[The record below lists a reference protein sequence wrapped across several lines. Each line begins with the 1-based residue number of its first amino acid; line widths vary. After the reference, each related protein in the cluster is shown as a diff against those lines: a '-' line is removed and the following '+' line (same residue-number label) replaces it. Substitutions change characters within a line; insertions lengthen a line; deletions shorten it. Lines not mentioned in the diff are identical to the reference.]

1 MQMKAE
7 LPSGEEQ
14 VPTHGRIKIL
24 YIQPGTSSFA
34 GIERVVDT
42 ICSALSEKYAADFEI
57 DVLYTSTHKN
67 RPAGKQSY
75 NTIDR
80 IARNRREL
88 VSILRSVFK
97 SKDYGLIVVPQIE
110 PTVICMMA
118 CLGIR
123 RNFAMHLH
131 GNPRLE
137 PSHLKAKILFFL
149 MKIYFI
155 KRLSYVFGTSPKQLE
170 SFKAMFASK
179 TPQYWLPNPVRK
191 FDFPKSKPVDEVNCV
206 TFVNVGRFSYQKGQD
221 ILLDAFAELYKARKN
236 VKLKVVG
243 YGAGEA
249 ELREQIRRLELED
262 VVSIEHHP
270 DNPQSA
276 LSTSDVYISTS
287 RWEGWSLAICEALRF
302 GLPVI
307 STDCEFGPSDILV
320 DKRLG
325 LLVPVS
331 GGDELVKAM
340 IYYCD
345 NLQDELSH
353 AEYRQSFIDSFDTER
368 VVDVH
373 ADALRVAARHRQYA
387 LPWSAGML

>member
-7 LPSGEEQ
+7 LSTGKEQ
-14 VPTHGRIKIL
+14 PLPTARKKIL

-42 ICSALSEKYAADFEI
+42 ICAALSDKYAADFDI
-57 DVLYTSTHKN
+57 DVLYTSQHKN
-67 RPAGKQSY
+67 RPNEKQGY

-80 IARNRREL
+80 IAHNRREL
-88 VSILRSVFK
+88 MLVLRSVFK
-97 SKDYGLIVVPQIE
+97 GKDYDLIVVPQIE
-110 PTVICMMA
+110 PTVICMIA
-118 CLGIR
+118 CIGIR

-149 MKIYFI
+149 MRIYFI

-170 SFKAMFASK
+170 SFKAMFKSK
-179 TPQYWLPNPVRK
+179 VRQYWLPNPVRR
-191 FDFPKSKPVDEVNCV
+191 FDALRMKPDEERGYV
-206 TFVNVGRFSYQKGQD
+206 TFVNVGRFSVQKGQD
-221 ILLDAFAELYKARKN
+221 ILLKAFAELHKVRAN

-243 YGAGEA
+243 YGQGEA
-249 ELREQIRRLELED
+249 ELRDQIKRLNLEA
-262 VVSIEHHP
+262 VVSVEHYP
-270 DNPQSA
+270 DNPSPA
-276 LSTSDVYISTS
+276 LAASDVYVSTS

-302 GLPVI
+302 GLPVV

-320 DKRLG
+320 DRRLG
-325 LLVPVS
+325 LLVPVA
-331 GGDELVKAM
+331 GGEELVNAM

-345 NLQDELSH
+345 NLDNELAH
-353 AEYRQSFIDSFDTER
+353 AEFRQSFIDSYDTEH

-373 ADALRVAARHRQYA
+373 ADALRLASRGRMPAIA
-387 LPWSAGML
+387 

>member
-7 LPSGEEQ
+7 LSNEKERA
-14 VPTHGRIKIL
+14 VARKKIL

-42 ICSALSEKYAADFEI
+42 ICSALSDKYAADFDI
-57 DVLYTSTHKN
+57 DVLYVSEHRN
-67 RPAGKQSY
+67 RPNENQGYTA
-75 NTIDR
+75 IDR
-80 IARNRREL
+80 IVHNRREL
-88 VSILRSVFK
+88 MLVLRSVIK
-97 SKDYGLIVVPQIE
+97 GKDYDLIVVPQVE
-110 PTVICMMA
+110 PTVICMIA
-118 CLGIR
+118 CIGIR

-149 MKIYFI
+149 MRIYFI
-155 KRLSYVFGTSPKQLE
+155 RRLSYVFGTSPKQLE
-170 SFKAMFASK
+170 SFKAMFRSNVR
-179 TPQYWLPNPVRK
+179 QYWLPNPVRR
-191 FDFPKSKPVDEVNCV
+191 FDALREKPDEEKGYV
-206 TFVNVGRFSYQKGQD
+206 TFVNVGRFSFQKGQD
-221 ILLDAFAELYKARKN
+221 ILLKAFAELYKVREN

-243 YGAGEA
+243 YGQGEA
-249 ELREQIRRLELED
+249 ELRDQIRRLNLEA
-262 VVSIEHHP
+262 VVSVEHYP
-270 DNPQSA
+270 DNPSPA
-276 LSTSDVYISTS
+276 LAASDVYVSTS

-320 DKRLG
+320 DRRLG

-331 GGDELVKAM
+331 GGEDLVNAM

-345 NLQDELSH
+345 NLENELSH
-353 AEYRQSFIDSFDTER
+353 AEFRQSFIDSYDTEH

-373 ADALRVAARHRQYA
+373 ADALRLASMGRVPAIA
-387 LPWSAGML
+387 

>member
-7 LPSGEEQ
+7 LSTGKEQ
-14 VPTHGRIKIL
+14 PLPTARKKIL

-42 ICSALSEKYAADFEI
+42 ICAALSDKYAADFDI
-57 DVLYTSTHKN
+57 DVLYTSQHKN
-67 RPAGKQSY
+67 RPNEKQGY

-80 IARNRREL
+80 IAHNRREL
-88 VSILRSVFK
+88 MLVLRSVFK
-97 SKDYGLIVVPQIE
+97 GKDYDLIVVPQIE
-110 PTVICMMA
+110 PTVICMIA
-118 CLGIR
+118 CIGIR

-149 MKIYFI
+149 MRIYFI

-170 SFKAMFASK
+170 SFKAMFKSK
-179 TPQYWLPNPVRK
+179 VRQYWLPNPVRR
-191 FDFPKSKPVDEVNCV
+191 FDALRMKPDEERGYV
-206 TFVNVGRFSYQKGQD
+206 TFVNVGRFSVQKGQD
-221 ILLDAFAELYKARKN
+221 ILLKAFAELHKVRAN

-243 YGAGEA
+243 YGQGEA
-249 ELREQIRRLELED
+249 ELRDQIKRLNLEA
-262 VVSIEHHP
+262 VVSVEHYP
-270 DNPQSA
+270 DNPSPA
-276 LSTSDVYISTS
+276 LAASDVYVSTS

-302 GLPVI
+302 GLPVV

-320 DKRLG
+320 DRRLG
-325 LLVPVS
+325 LLVPVA
-331 GGDELVKAM
+331 GGEELVNAM

-345 NLQDELSH
+345 NLDSELAH
-353 AEYRQSFIDSFDTER
+353 AEFRQSFIDSYDTEH

-373 ADALRVAARHRQYA
+373 ADALRLASRGRMPAIA
-387 LPWSAGML
+387 

>member
-7 LPSGEEQ
+7 LSTGKEQ
-14 VPTHGRIKIL
+14 PLPTARKKIL

-42 ICSALSEKYAADFEI
+42 ICAALSDKYAADFDI
-57 DVLYTSTHKN
+57 DVLYTSQHKN
-67 RPAGKQSY
+67 RPNEKQGY

-80 IARNRREL
+80 IAHNRREL
-88 VSILRSVFK
+88 MLVLRSVFK
-97 SKDYGLIVVPQIE
+97 GKDYDLIVVPQIE
-110 PTVICMMA
+110 PTVICMIA
-118 CLGIR
+118 CIGIR

-149 MKIYFI
+149 MRIYFI

-170 SFKAMFASK
+170 AFKAMFKSK
-179 TPQYWLPNPVRK
+179 VRQYWLPNPVRR
-191 FDFPKSKPVDEVNCV
+191 FDALRMKPDEERGYV
-206 TFVNVGRFSYQKGQD
+206 TFVNVGRFSVQKGQD
-221 ILLDAFAELYKARKN
+221 ILLKAFAELHKVRAN

-243 YGAGEA
+243 YGQGEA
-249 ELREQIRRLELED
+249 ELRDQIKRLNLEA
-262 VVSIEHHP
+262 VVSVEHYP
-270 DNPQSA
+270 DNPSPA
-276 LSTSDVYISTS
+276 LAASDVYVSTS

-302 GLPVI
+302 GLPVV

-320 DKRLG
+320 DRRLG
-325 LLVPVS
+325 LLVPVA
-331 GGDELVKAM
+331 GGEELVNAM

-345 NLQDELSH
+345 NLDSELAH
-353 AEYRQSFIDSFDTER
+353 AEFRQSFIDSYDTEH

-373 ADALRVAARHRQYA
+373 ADALRLASMGRMPAIA
-387 LPWSAGML
+387 

>member
-7 LPSGEEQ
+7 LSTGKEQ
-14 VPTHGRIKIL
+14 PLPTARKKIL

-42 ICSALSEKYAADFEI
+42 ICAALSDKYAADFDI
-57 DVLYTSTHKN
+57 DVLYTSQHKN
-67 RPAGKQSY
+67 RPNEKQGY

-80 IARNRREL
+80 IAHNRREL
-88 VSILRSVFK
+88 MLVLRSVFK
-97 SKDYGLIVVPQIE
+97 GKDYDLIVVPQIE
-110 PTVICMMA
+110 PTVICMIA
-118 CLGIR
+118 CIGIR

-149 MKIYFI
+149 MRIYFI

-170 SFKAMFASK
+170 SFKAMFKSK
-179 TPQYWLPNPVRK
+179 VRQYWLPNPVRR
-191 FDFPKSKPVDEVNCV
+191 FDALRMKPDEERGYV
-206 TFVNVGRFSYQKGQD
+206 TFVNVGRFSVQKGQD
-221 ILLDAFAELYKARKN
+221 ILLKAFAELHKVRAN

-243 YGAGEA
+243 YGQGEA
-249 ELREQIRRLELED
+249 ELRDQIKRLNLEA
-262 VVSIEHHP
+262 VVSVEHYP
-270 DNPQSA
+270 DNPSPA
-276 LSTSDVYISTS
+276 LAASDVYVSTS

-302 GLPVI
+302 GLPVV

-320 DKRLG
+320 DRRLG
-325 LLVPVS
+325 LLVPVA
-331 GGDELVKAM
+331 GGEELVNAM

-345 NLQDELSH
+345 NLDSELAH
-353 AEYRQSFIDSFDTER
+353 AEFRQSFIDSYDTEH

-373 ADALRVAARHRQYA
+373 ADALRLASMGRMPAIA
-387 LPWSAGML
+387 

>member
-7 LPSGEEQ
+7 LSTGKEQ
-14 VPTHGRIKIL
+14 PLPTARKKIL

-42 ICSALSEKYAADFEI
+42 ICAALSDKYAADFDI
-57 DVLYTSTHKN
+57 DVLYTSQHKN
-67 RPAGKQSY
+67 RPNEKQGY

-80 IARNRREL
+80 IAHNRREL
-88 VSILRSVFK
+88 MLVLRSVFK
-97 SKDYGLIVVPQIE
+97 GKDYDLIVVPQIE
-110 PTVICMMA
+110 PTVICMIA
-118 CLGIR
+118 CIGIR

-149 MKIYFI
+149 MRIYFI

-170 SFKAMFASK
+170 SFKAMFKSK
-179 TPQYWLPNPVRK
+179 VRQYWLPNPVRR
-191 FDFPKSKPVDEVNCV
+191 FDALRMKPDEERGYV
-206 TFVNVGRFSYQKGQD
+206 TFVNVGRFSVQKGQD
-221 ILLDAFAELYKARKN
+221 ILLKAFAELHKVRAN

-243 YGAGEA
+243 YGQGEA
-249 ELREQIRRLELED
+249 ELRDQIKRLNLEA
-262 VVSIEHHP
+262 VVSVEHYP
-270 DNPQSA
+270 DNPSPA
-276 LSTSDVYISTS
+276 LAASDVYVSTS

-302 GLPVI
+302 GLPVV

-320 DKRLG
+320 DRRLG
-325 LLVPVS
+325 LLVPVA
-331 GGDELVKAM
+331 GGEELVNAM

-345 NLQDELSH
+345 NLDSELTH
-353 AEYRQSFIDSFDTER
+353 AEFRQSFIDSYDTEH

-373 ADALRVAARHRQYA
+373 ADALRLASRGRMPAIA
-387 LPWSAGML
+387 